1 MLDGIGGLCDL
12 KVLPRL
18 CIAMIDA
25 MKLNW
30 YLLTLTLCLA
40 ASCPTEIGA
49 APLELAAVER
59 VYVSVS

>member
-1 MLDGIGGLCDL
+1 
-12 KVLPRL
+12 
-18 CIAMIDA
+18 MIDA